1 MKNLQ
6 INQDTIGPQEYSLV
20 EKNGG
25 GGEYI
30 WKSDYL

>member
-6 INQDTIGPQEYSLV
+6 INQNTIGPQEYSLV

-25 GGEYI
+25 GEYI